1 MTNPAYAWSFAI
13 PYLKLPTKHTY
24 LKKKKNSPKLPFGH
38 LREYFILPMDKYFV
52 YVVSGQLCMGSL
64 K

>member
-24 LKKKKNSPKLPFGH
+24 LKKKKNSPKLPLGH
-38 LREYFILPMDKYFV
+38 LWEYFILPTDKYFV

>member
-24 LKKKKNSPKLPFGH
+24 LKKKKSPKLPFRH

-52 YVVSGQLCMGSL
+52 YVVSGQVCMGSL